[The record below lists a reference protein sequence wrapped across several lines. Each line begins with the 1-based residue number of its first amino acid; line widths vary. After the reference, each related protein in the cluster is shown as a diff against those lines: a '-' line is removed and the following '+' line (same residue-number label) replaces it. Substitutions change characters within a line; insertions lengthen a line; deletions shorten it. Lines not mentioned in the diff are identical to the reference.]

1 MPPSNVEVVTP
12 NSRPLQV
19 PNESDRD
26 LLIALIK
33 DVAEVKTEVR
43 AYRSLEKDVR
53 DLQKKM
59 WLFMGF
65 SGAIGG
71 SIVSI
76 IQSVVG
82 N

>member
-1 MPPSNVEVVTP
+1 M
-12 NSRPLQV
+12 

-65 SGAIGG
+65 SGAVGG